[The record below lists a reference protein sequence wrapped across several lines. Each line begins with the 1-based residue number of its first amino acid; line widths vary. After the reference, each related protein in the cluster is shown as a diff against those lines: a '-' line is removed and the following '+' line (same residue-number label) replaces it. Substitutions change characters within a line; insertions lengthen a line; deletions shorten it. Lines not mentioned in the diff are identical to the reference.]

1 MEAGNKIYDLH
12 LFVCTNAREKP
23 KTGCADFGAVD
34 LHMALKQEL
43 KARNLS
49 KKIRVNKAGCLDMC
63 NYGPV
68 MVLYP
73 EGKWF
78 YNVKAEDLPKIINE
92 ITMRDEAK

>member
-1 MEAGNKIYDLH
+1 MEAGKKVYDLH

-23 KTGCADFGAVD
+23 KTGCADFGSIELQA
-34 LHMALKQEL
+34 ALKQEFKSRKL
-43 KARNLS
+43 AA
-49 KKIRVNKAGCLDMC
+49 KIRINKAGCLDMC

-78 YNVKAEDLPKIINE
+78 YNVKADDLPKII
-92 ITMRDEAK
+92 DELVSKTP